1 MNYTKPQIT
10 SLASASSVIQGQHT
24 KVSSMTDGVN
34 PLVDYETPAAY
45 EADE

>member
-10 SLASASSVIQGQHT
+10 SLASANSAIQGNPKQAT
-24 KVSSMTDGVN
+24 TTTDTHGIPDYVTN
-34 PLVDYETPAAY
+34 PAY